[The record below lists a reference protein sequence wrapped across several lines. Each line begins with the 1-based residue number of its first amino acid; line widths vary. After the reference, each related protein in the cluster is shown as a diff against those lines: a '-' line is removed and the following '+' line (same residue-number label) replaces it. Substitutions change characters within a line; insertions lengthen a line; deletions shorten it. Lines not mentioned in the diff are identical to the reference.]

1 MTFEELLQDPRLKTA
16 LKSDMPTPLYHQ
28 VYLFLKEKIHL
39 GEIGFGEK
47 MPTEHNLSEAFG
59 VSRITAKRAMD
70 ELSEEGYISRRRG
83 KGSHVT
89 YKHRAEKLAAPL
101 SGLLESLMVMGR
113 ETQVKSL
120 SLQKTIPP
128 LDIQERFGIDNNT
141 ALVQSQRIRLS
152 EGIPFGYYGSWTR
165 DIGDIYCEENLL
177 LMPRLDIFKK
187 AGIELDRIEQSV
199 TATLSNVET
208 SLHLEIPTGK
218 PLLVLDRSMYDKE
231 GKLFDHMYALYRPD
245 QYQFE
250 MQFSVNSN
258 K

>member
-1 MTFEELLQDPRLKTA
+1 MTFEELFADPRLKHA
-16 LKSDMPTPLYHQ
+16 LKSDVPTPLYHQ

-39 GEIGFGEK
+39 GEIPFGEK

-70 ELSEEGYISRRRG
+70 ELAEEGYISRRRG

-89 YKHRAEKLAAPL
+89 YKHRAEQVAAPI
-101 SGLLESLMVMGR
+101 SGLLENLTTLGR
-113 ETQVKSL
+113 NTQVKSL
-120 SLQKTIPP
+120 LFGASVPP
-128 LDIQERFGIDNNT
+128 LDIQQRFGIDGNT
-141 ALVQSQRIRLS
+141 KLIQSQRIRLAD
-152 EGIPFGYYGSWTR
+152 GVPFGYYGSWTR
-165 DIGDIYCEENLL
+165 DIGNAYSEQAMQE
-177 LMPRLDIFKK
+177 MPRIEIFKK

-208 SLHLEIPTGK
+208 ALHLDIPTGK
-218 PLLVLDRSMYDKE
+218 PLLVLDRSIYDKD
-231 GKLFDHMYALYRPD
+231 GNLFDHVYALYRPD

-250 MQFSVNSN
+250 MEFSV